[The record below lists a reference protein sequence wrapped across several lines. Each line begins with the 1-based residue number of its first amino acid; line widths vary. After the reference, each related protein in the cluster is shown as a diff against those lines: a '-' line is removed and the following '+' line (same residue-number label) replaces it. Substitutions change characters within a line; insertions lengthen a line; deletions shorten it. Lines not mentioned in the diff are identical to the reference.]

1 MSQIETGGA
10 RGIRVPLPVTRS
22 GFGLG
27 TGILTTDGE
36 LPVEFLESGDR
47 IVTLDRGAVRLA
59 RVAVCIMPAHA
70 TLWVRPVAL
79 DPPQATNSFAVSARQ
94 KILLRD
100 WRARIIYGKRMALVE
115 AARLVD
121 GAHFVRMAGNA
132 PTRLY
137 QLVFDDG
144 PHVLHLAGG
153 TMLAA
158 TAQSAVNSR
167 SQPSGS

>member
-1 MSQIETGGA
+1 MTQTETGGA
-10 RGIRVPLPVTRS
+10 RSIRVSLPITRS

-27 TGILTTDGE
+27 TGVLTTDGE
-36 LPVEFLESGDR
+36 LPVEFLEPGDR

-59 RVAVCIMPAHA
+59 RVAVRMVPASA
-70 TLWVRPVAL
+70 TLRVRPLAL
-79 DPPQATNSFAVSARQ
+79 DPARSAHSFVISTRQ

-121 GAHFVRMAGNA
+121 GAYIIRMAGGA
-132 PTRLY
+132 PTRLF

-158 TAQSAVNSR
+158 TAQPALNERV
-167 SQPSGS
+167 